1 MEKNMKVSYEQNGKI
16 AYFNGYKFTRDDR
29 THYYLSSHPIE
40 GKRKRLHVYVWE
52 YFNGPIQKGYQIH
65 HIDED
70 KSHNDIDNLRCISLH
85 DHMGLHSSERLKDEE
100 FKKVFH
106 ERGIE
111 TAKEWHKSEAG
122 HDWHKAHYEKMKDK
136 LYIPHEFTCEYCGKK
151 FMSTNTVSK
160 FCCNAHKTYARAK
173 SGVDNINAVCVICGK
188 TFIKNKYEKTC
199 TCGRK
204 CGREK
209 SKLTR
214 MAKVI

>member
-1 MEKNMKVSYEQNGKI
+1 MKVSYEQDGKI
-16 AYFNGYKFTRDDR
+16 AYFNGHRFTRDER
-29 THYYLSSHPIE
+29 THYYLASHLID

-52 YFNGPIQKGYQIH
+52 YYNGPVPSGHQIH

-70 KSHNDIDNLRCISLH
+70 KSHNDIDNLDCKTMHEHLSYHSKKSLQ
-85 DHMGLHSSERLKDEE
+85 DERHKRL
-100 FKKVFH
+100 FH

-111 TAKEWHKSEAG
+111 AAKAWHKSEAG
-122 HDWHKAHYEKMKDK
+122 HEWHKAQYEKVKDK
-136 LYIPHEFTCEYCGKK
+136 LHVSHEFTCEYCGKK

-188 TFIKNKYEKTC
+188 MFTKNKYDKKLTC
-199 TCGRK
+199 SRE